1 MSFYFPSGKRIMDK
15 RVVFCHAGTLVP
27 ASFLPGVLDM
37 VAGKSIYYKGF
48 QY

>member
-1 MSFYFPSGKRIMDK
+1 MSFYFPSGKRIKDK
-15 RVVFCHAGTLVP
+15 RVVLWCLLLFC
-27 ASFLPGVLDM
+27 PGVLDM

>member
-1 MSFYFPSGKRIMDK
+1 MQ
-15 RVVFCHAGTLVP
+15 VLWCLLLFC
-27 ASFLPGVLDM
+27 PGVLDM